1 MREIKIKLEDTIE
14 KDLENLLKQK
24 NHFGKI
30 APAFYFYDKILQYD
44 FSEKFSDEFIKY
56 SYLCL
61 QAWGMDSQG
70 AELVDFDIFEKS
82 ILDNKP
88 SFESLEKSEL
98 KKLDNETSDKLYAL
112 FKSLQISTTDAK
124 LVSFSKLVHF
134 FLPNLVA
141 PIDRKFTLNFFFPN
155 NSKQSYF
162 PNGKNQ
168 EQKIENQFD
177 VFKRIHEIYRDFA
190 KSHSLEQYISG
201 EGWNRN
207 VPKILDNAV
216 IAFMVQN
223 SPKT

>member
-24 NHFGKI
+24 NHFGEI
-30 APAFYFYDKILQYD
+30 TPAFYFYDKILQYD
-44 FSEKFSDEFIKY
+44 FSEKFSDAFIKY

-61 QAWGMDSQG
+61 QAWGMNSQG
-70 AELVDFDIFEKS
+70 AELVDFDDFKKS
-82 ILDNKP
+82 IIESK
-88 SFESLEKSEL
+88 SVFESLEKSEL
-98 KKLDNETSDKLYAL
+98 KNLDNTTFDKLYAL

-168 EQKIENQFD
+168 EQKIENQFG

-190 KSHSLEQYISG
+190 KSHNLEQYISS

-216 IAFMVQN
+216 IAFMVLN